1 MVSLPELA
9 FLVLSDVINIITRV
23 RFNITWFIIVCLPCS
38 GNTMSWKTR
47 EICKP
52 LLITL
57 PPLPSSTCKQKNIPL
72 YAPSGSYWNICN
84 FISTQV
90 SRKLP
95 TYPSPKS
102 TLTLTSQKCWVRGG
116 VGGQFPQNP
125 KLLQY
130 VIFWKLSWKRKKTST
145 LRMYFDQQ
153 F

>member
-57 PPLPSSTCKQKNIPL
+57 PP
-72 YAPSGSYWNICN
+72 
-84 FISTQV
+84 
-90 SRKLP
+90 
-95 TYPSPKS
+95 SPHPP
-102 TLTLTSQKCWVRGG
+102 V
-116 VGGQFPQNP
+116 N
-125 KLLQY
+125 
-130 VIFWKLSWKRKKTST
+130 KKTSAYTPPLARIEIFVILYQFRFLGNCPPT
-145 LRMYFDQQ
+145 LPLGQH
-153 F
+153 